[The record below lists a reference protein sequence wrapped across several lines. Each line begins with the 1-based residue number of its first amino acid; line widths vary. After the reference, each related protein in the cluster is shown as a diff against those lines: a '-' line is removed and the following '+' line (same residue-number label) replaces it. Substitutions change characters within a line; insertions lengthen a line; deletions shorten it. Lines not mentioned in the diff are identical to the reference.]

1 MVVLVFESLCLAVPS
16 GNYDRFFWGVI
27 HTVDQQYQIVF

>member
-1 MVVLVFESLCLAVPS
+1 MVVESLCLAVPS
-16 GNYDRFFWGVI
+16 GNYDRIFWGVVI